1 MKPVIKYLLLSLA
14 PLLLSCG
21 DHSSEEVNPK
31 GAPEWVAGSPSV
43 ASGAVSVDLNAT
55 TQGAAKVYYVVST
68 KPLNYSAEQ
77 IIKYGVK
84 PNNSSIKAHGVIETS
99 SGKESRKTISA
110 LSQKTKYYAYFA
122 AQNVKDTIY
131 QQTVSAKEFVT
142 ANRLDTAEFNSS
154 AESRKVKY
162 LIYRPE
168 EVIKYPEKKYPICY
182 ALGGN
187 GEVATAEKPINM
199 IRNGSILEYIYKG
212 NNVPMM
218 VMGIQHDR
226 KNWNVQ
232 LIDEGIT
239 HGNKTYPVDES
250 RVYLTGMSGG
260 AFGAWSYAVA
270 HAERLAAIVPISG
283 GGNTGKACTL
293 KGVAVWAFHNQT
305 DNTVASSGSV
315 NMINAIK
322 ACPPQKETKLL
333 LFPDTGH
340 DCWRRVYDK
349 NHSNWSKSPGVAK
362 FDIYDW
368 LLSKSK

>member
-1 MKPVIKYLLLSLA
+1 MLSLA
-14 PLLLSCG
+14 PLLLACG
-21 DHSSEEVNPK
+21 GDDGEDINPK
-31 GAPEWVAGSPSV
+31 GAPEWVAGSPAV
-43 ASGAVSVDLNAT
+43 ASGSVSADLNAT
-55 TQGAAKVYYVVST
+55 TQDAAKVYYVVST

-77 IIKYGVK
+77 IIKYGIK
-84 PNNSSIKAHGVIETS
+84 PNNSNIKAHGIIETS
-99 SGKESRKTISA
+99 AGKEARKTISA
-110 LSQKTKYYAYFA
+110 LAQRSKYYAYFT
-122 AQNVKDTIY
+122 AQNVKDTLF
-131 QQTVSAKEFVT
+131 QTTVTSKEFVT
-142 ANRLDTAEFNSS
+142 ASRLDTAEFNSA

-162 LIYRPE
+162 VIYRPE
-168 EVIKYPEKKYPICY
+168 EAIKYPDKKYPICY

-187 GEVATAEKPINM
+187 GEVATADKPVNM

-226 KNWNVQ
+226 QNWNVQ

-260 AFGAWSYAVA
+260 GIGVWNYAVA
-270 HAERLAAIVPISG
+270 HPERLAAIVPISG
-283 GGNTGKACTL
+283 SGSTGKACTL

-305 DNTVASSGSV
+305 DNIVGSAGSV
-315 NMINAIK
+315 NMINAIQ
-322 ACPPQKETKLL
+322 ACPPQKEAKILI
-333 LFPDTGH
+333 FPDTGH

-349 NHSNWSKSPGVAK
+349 NHANWSKSPGIAK

-368 LLSKSK
+368 LLSKKR